1 MCWFSF
7 LPQILFMPSSDVPAL
22 KISILSLSHGWSSA
36 EPPSI
41 SKSRKSNLTWKICI
55 ESTCLAYTE
64 IIIFYSLTFLS
75 VIIKNSYLIW
85 HIVSSTT
92 GMLNRHNVGFSPDCG
107 YSSFWKYT
115 ISSALL
121 LCWLQLYST
130 TWNLYRKFIQYS
142 MSQNSKLTIC
152 GLK

>member
-1 MCWFSF
+1 MYRIYKSCVLSF
-7 LPQILFMPSSDVPAL
+7 L
-22 KISILSLSHGWSSA
+22 SI
-36 EPPSI
+36 
-41 SKSRKSNLTWKICI
+41 
-55 ESTCLAYTE
+55 
-64 IIIFYSLTFLS
+64 
-75 VIIKNSYLIW
+75 IIKNSYLIW

-130 TWNLYRKFIQYS
+130 TWNRNLYRKFIQYS
-142 MSQNSKLTIC
+142 ISQISLQYVALNKRWILLTKTADTKSRGARSFGGSSSFLTFVWSITYSLLVTLC
-152 GLK
+152 RVASGVRELYQIEKT